1 MKYTPPLQN
10 IPADIVCL
18 DDYQRYA
25 KEFLAHDIYEYI
37 TAGTADEQTLNR
49 NRAAFSNIELK
60 PRLLRDFS
68 IATTQTSLLGHQL
81 AHPFLLAPLGYQQL
95 CHASGELATAMAADA
110 MNTAMVVSTL
120 ATASL
125 EDIAAQTHAPK
136 WFQLYFQPQREDSAA
151 LIARAEAAGYSAIV
165 VTVDAPLSGLRNR
178 AQRAGFELPPEIQAV
193 NISPVHNAPVPKLKG
208 QNPILKQLMALA
220 PQWQDLAWLK
230 QQTQL
235 PIIIKGV
242 INPDDAVQ
250 LVDIGMDGIIVSN
263 HGGRCLDGLPASIDA
278 LPAIRRAV
286 GDDFPI
292 LLDSGIRR
300 GSDIIKAIALG
311 ANAVLIGRPQAFS
324 LAVAG
329 ALGVAHMLR
338 LLKEELEITMALCGC
353 PHIADINRD
362 CLFTTR

>member
-37 TAGTADEQTLNR
+37 AAGVADEHTLHR
-49 NRAAFSNIELK
+49 NRSAFANIELK

-68 IATTQTSLLGHQL
+68 GASTQTTLLGHNL

-95 CHASGELATAMAADA
+95 CHASGELATAIAADA
-110 MNTAMVVSTL
+110 MDTAIVVSTL

-125 EDIAAQTHAPK
+125 EDIAAQTNAPK
-136 WFQLYFQPQREDSAA
+136 WFQLYFQPQRADTSI
-151 LIARAEAAGYSAIV
+151 LIARAEAAGYTAIV

-178 AQRAGFELPPEIQAV
+178 AQRAGFQLPPEIQAV
-193 NISPVHNAPVPKLKG
+193 NISPPQTESAQNLKS
-208 QNPILKQLMALA
+208 QNPILQQLMALA

-250 LVDIGMDGIIVSN
+250 LADMGLDGIIVSN
-263 HGGRCLDGLPASIDA
+263 HGGRCLDGLPASIDV
-278 LPAIRRAV
+278 LPAIRDAL
-286 GDDFPI
+286 GSDFPI

-353 PHIADINRD
+353 PHIDDINRD
-362 CLFTTR
+362 CLFTSG

>member
-1 MKYTPPLQN
+1 MKYTPPLQT

-25 KEFLAHDIYEYI
+25 KDFLSHDIYEYI
-37 TAGTADEQTLNR
+37 AAGTADEQTLNR
-49 NRAAFSNIELK
+49 NRSAFADIELK
-60 PRLLRDFS
+60 PQLLRDFS
-68 IATTQTSLLGHQL
+68 SASTQTTLLGHKL

-110 MNTAMVVSTL
+110 MDTAMVVSTL

-125 EDIAAQTHAPK
+125 EDIAAQTNAPK
-136 WFQLYFQPQREDSAA
+136 WFQLYFQPRREDTLA
-151 LIARAEAAGYSAIV
+151 LVTRAETAGYSAIV

-178 AQRAGFELPPEIQAV
+178 AQRAGFQLPTEIQAV
-193 NISPVHNAPVPKLKG
+193 NISAAVESPHINTRES
-208 QNPILKQLMALA
+208 NPILRQLMLQA
-220 PQWQDLAWLK
+220 PQWHDLQWLK

-242 INPDDAVQ
+242 INPEDAKR
-250 LVDIGMDGIIVSN
+250 LADMAMDGIIVSN

-278 LPAIRRAV
+278 LPAIRQAL
-286 GDDFPI
+286 GDDFPL

-300 GSDIIKAIALG
+300 GSDILKAIALG

-353 PHIADINRD
+353 PQIADIDRN
-362 CLFTTR
+362 CLFTPG

>member
-37 TAGTADEQTLNR
+37 AAGSADEHTLHR
-49 NRAAFSNIELK
+49 NRSAFANIELM

-68 IATTQTSLLGHQL
+68 SASTRTTLLGHDL

-95 CHASGELATAMAADA
+95 CHASGELATAIAADA
-110 MNTAMVVSTL
+110 MDTAIVVSTL

-125 EDIAAQTHAPK
+125 EDIAAQTNAPK
-136 WFQLYFQPQREDSAA
+136 WFQLYFQPLRADTSI
-151 LIARAEAAGYSAIV
+151 LIARAEAAGYTAIV

-178 AQRAGFELPPEIQAV
+178 AQRAGFQIPPEIEAV
-193 NISPVHNAPVPKLKG
+193 NISPAQKLAG
-208 QNPILKQLMALA
+208 QNAILQQLMALA

-250 LVDIGMDGIIVSN
+250 LAHMGMDAIIVSN

-278 LPAIRRAV
+278 LPAIRDAL
-286 GDDFPI
+286 GSDFPI

-311 ANAVLIGRPQAFS
+311 ANAVLIGRPQAFA

-353 PHIADINRD
+353 AQIADINRD
-362 CLFTTR
+362 CLFTPR

>member
-37 TAGTADEQTLNR
+37 AAGVADEHTLHR
-49 NRAAFSNIELK
+49 NRSAFANIELK

-68 IATTQTSLLGHQL
+68 GASTQTTLLSHNL

-95 CHASGELATAMAADA
+95 CHASGELATAIAADA
-110 MNTAMVVSTL
+110 MDTAMVVSTL

-125 EDIAAQTHAPK
+125 EDIAAQTDAPK
-136 WFQLYFQPQREDSAA
+136 WFQLYFQPQRADTSI

-178 AQRAGFELPPEIQAV
+178 PQRAGFQIPLEIEAV
-193 NISPVHNAPVPKLKG
+193 NISPAQKLAG
-208 QNPILKQLMALA
+208 QNAILQQLMALA

-250 LVDIGMDGIIVSN
+250 LADMGMDGIIVSN

-278 LPAIRRAV
+278 LPAIRDAL
-286 GDDFPI
+286 GSDFPI

-300 GSDIIKAIALG
+300 GSDIIKSIALG

-353 PHIADINRD
+353 PHIDDINRD
-362 CLFTTR
+362 CLFTSG

>member
-10 IPADIVCL
+10 IPTDIVCL

-25 KEFLAHDIYEYI
+25 KEFLAHGIYEYI
-37 TAGTADEQTLNR
+37 AAGTADEQTLNR
-49 NRAAFSNIELK
+49 NRSAFADIELT

-68 IATTQTSLLGHQL
+68 SGSTQISLLGHNL

-110 MNTAMVVSTL
+110 MDTAIVVSTL

-125 EDIAAQTHAPK
+125 EDIAAQTNAPK
-136 WFQLYFQPQREDSAA
+136 WFQLYFQARREDTLS
-151 LIARAEAAGYSAIV
+151 LVTRAEAAGYTAIV
-165 VTVDAPLSGLRNR
+165 LTIDAPLSGLRNR
-178 AQRAGFELPPEIQAV
+178 AQRAGFQLPPDIQAV
-193 NISPVHNAPVPKLKG
+193 NIPASAEFSQAGAPGV
-208 QNPILKQLMALA
+208 NPILQQLMALA
-220 PQWQDLAWLK
+220 PQWQDLDWLK
-230 QQTQL
+230 QHTKL

-242 INPDDAVQ
+242 INPNDAKRIA
-250 LVDIGMDGIIVSN
+250 DMGMDGIIVSN

-278 LPAIRRAV
+278 LPAIRQAL
-286 GDDFPI
+286 GDDFPL

-300 GSDIIKAIALG
+300 GSDILKAIALG

-353 PHIADINRD
+353 PQIADIDRN
-362 CLFTTR
+362 CLFTPG

>member
-37 TAGTADEQTLNR
+37 AAGVADEHTLHR
-49 NRAAFSNIELK
+49 NRSAFANIELK

-68 IATTQTSLLGHQL
+68 SASTQTTLLGHNL

-95 CHASGELATAMAADA
+95 CHASGELATAIAADA
-110 MNTAMVVSTL
+110 MDTAMVVSTL

-125 EDIAAQTHAPK
+125 EDIAAQTDAPK
-136 WFQLYFQPQREDSAA
+136 WFQLYFQPQRADTST
-151 LIARAEAAGYSAIV
+151 LIARAEAAGYTAIV

-178 AQRAGFELPPEIQAV
+178 AQRAGFQIPPEIEAV
-193 NISPVHNAPVPKLKG
+193 NISPAQKLTG
-208 QNPILKQLMALA
+208 QNAILQQLMAMA

-250 LVDIGMDGIIVSN
+250 LAHMGMDAIIVSN

-278 LPAIRRAV
+278 LPAIRDAL
-286 GDDFPI
+286 GSDFPI

-311 ANAVLIGRPQAFS
+311 ANAVLIGRPQAFA

-353 PHIADINRD
+353 AQIADINRD
-362 CLFTTR
+362 CLFTPR

>member
-25 KEFLAHDIYEYI
+25 KDFLAHDIYEYI
-37 TAGTADEQTLNR
+37 AAGAADEYTLNR
-49 NRAAFSNIELK
+49 NRSAFANIELK
-60 PRLLRDFS
+60 PRLLRSFS
-68 IATTQTSLLGHQL
+68 TASTQTTLLGHDL

-95 CHASGELATAMAADA
+95 CHASGELATAIAADA
-110 MNTAMVVSTL
+110 MDTAMIVSTL

-125 EDIAAQTHAPK
+125 EDIAAQTDAPK
-136 WFQLYFQPQREDSAA
+136 WFQLYFQPQRRDTSA
-151 LIARAEAAGYSAIV
+151 LLARVEAAGYSAIV

-178 AQRAGFELPPEIQAV
+178 AQRAGFQIPPEIEAV
-193 NISPVHNAPVPKLKG
+193 NISPSQGTPAPTLKG
-208 QNPILKQLMALA
+208 QNSILQQLMAPA

-230 QQTQL
+230 KQTTL

-250 LVDIGMDGIIVSN
+250 LADMGMDAIIVSN

-278 LPAIRRAV
+278 LPAIRDAL
-286 GDDFPI
+286 GADFPI

-311 ANAVLIGRPQAFS
+311 ANAVLIGRPQAFA

-362 CLFTTR
+362 CIFTPR

>member
-25 KEFLAHDIYEYI
+25 KEFLAHDIYEHI
-37 TAGTADEQTLNR
+37 AAGTADEHTLNR
-49 NRAAFSNIELK
+49 NRSAFANIELK

-68 IATTQTSLLGHQL
+68 TASSQTTLLGHDL
-81 AHPFLLAPLGYQQL
+81 AHPFLLAPLSYQQL

-110 MNTAMVVSTL
+110 MDTTIVVSTL

-125 EDIAAQTHAPK
+125 EDIAAQTNAPK
-136 WFQLYFQPQREDSAA
+136 WFQLYFQAQREDTLA
-151 LIARAEAAGYSAIV
+151 LIARAEVAGYTAIV

-178 AQRAGFELPPEIQAV
+178 AQRAGFVLPPEIQAV
-193 NISPVHNAPVPKLKG
+193 NIWPGQNAPVSKLKS

-220 PQWQDLAWLK
+220 PQWQDIAWLK
-230 QQTQL
+230 QQTKL
-235 PIIIKGV
+235 PMIIKGV
-242 INPDDAVQ
+242 INPNDAVQ
-250 LVDIGMDGIIVSN
+250 LADMGMDGIIVSN
-263 HGGRCLDGLPASIDA
+263 HGGRCLDGLPASIEA
-278 LPAIRRAV
+278 LPAIRHAL
-286 GDDFPI
+286 GDDYPI

-311 ANAVLIGRPQAFS
+311 ANAVLIGRPQAFA

-338 LLKEELEITMALCGC
+338 LLKEELEVTMALCGC
-353 PHIADINRD
+353 PHIADINHD
-362 CLFTTR
+362 CVFTSG